1 MSSTVHSSRS
11 VVIRGAVAALLLA
24 VAACGGKSTAA
35 APTTPKETGGL
46 PFDKEAVRAAL
57 AASPGTPCDGA
68 AGETLDAVFQRQSAA
83 LGEVDVT
90 FECVP
95 AADAGRWGCTWSTFS
110 RPSGAAAPDDPC
122 GEDGGTSGYQIMTEV
137 TADGALVPDTQHC
150 IAPG

>member
-1 MSSTVHSSRS
+1 M
-11 VVIRGAVAALLLA
+11 
-24 VAACGGKSTAA
+24 
-35 APTTPKETGGL
+35 
-46 PFDKEAVRAAL
+46 
-57 AASPGTPCDGA
+57 
-68 AGETLDAVFQRQSAA
+68 FQRQSAA